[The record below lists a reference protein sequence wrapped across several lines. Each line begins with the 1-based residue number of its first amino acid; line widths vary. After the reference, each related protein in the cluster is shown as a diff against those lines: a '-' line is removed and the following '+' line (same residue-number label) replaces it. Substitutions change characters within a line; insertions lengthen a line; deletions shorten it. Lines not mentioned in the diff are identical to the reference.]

1 MQSSPFIAWKDV
13 QRCLSLHHFRDRLD
27 EAVSEIKTRMLLWV
41 FKLQVSFKSY
51 IQFPR
56 RLRMKLMRN
65 EYISAPWKK
74 NCQRET
80 SVCFELQILFSFFSV
95 NSSSHCALSLYL
107 YRMVFG
113 VQQAFELT
121 QVKSSNRQ
129 RTRRKKRQWWMSRV
143 WHFSLS
149 FSSARCVIFIR
160 NSSPFHCQ
168 PWRFICLVVEAHKR
182 EAARRQRRWKSE
194 VKSISLL
201 S

>member
-1 MQSSPFIAWKDV
+1 M

-27 EAVSEIKTRMLLWV
+27 EAVSEIETRMLLWV

-56 RLRMKLMRN
+56 RLRMTLMRN
-65 EYISAPWKK
+65 EYISAPWKEK
-74 NCQRET
+74 ASEKRVCALNCK
-80 SVCFELQILFSFFSV
+80 FFFSFFSV
-95 NSSSHCALSLYL
+95 NSSSHCAPSLYL

-121 QVKSSNRQ
+121 QVKLSNRQ
-129 RTRRKKRQWWMSRV
+129 RTRWKKRQWWMSRV

-149 FSSARCVIFIR
+149 FSTARCVIFIR

-168 PWRFICLVVEAHKR
+168 LWRFICLVVGAHKR
-182 EAARRQRRWKSE
+182 EAAHGDNDGEKVRWNLFHFYHNDEMSR
-194 VKSISLL
+194 
-201 S
+201 